1 MRIVAGRFG
10 GRRIQPPPTDATRP
24 ILDRVREA
32 LFSTL
37 GEKVEGARVLD
48 LFAGTGAC
56 GLEALSRGASFVRL
70 VERDAETRR
79 ALQANVELLQ
89 VSGEVEVL
97 GGDALAERARE
108 VPARFAEDQDT
119 RELTDA
125 IAVGR
130 WLDFALVDPPYPAWK
145 ELAQRKKIL
154 ATLEDL
160 LLHRARPGA
169 VIVLHTHPRDVAE
182 RELRFAASLDARDYN
197 NSRLW
202 YITA

>member
-10 GRRIQPPPTDATRP
+10 GRRIQPPPSDATRP

-32 LFSTL
+32 MFSTL

-56 GLEALSRGASFVRL
+56 GLEALSRGASFVRF

-79 ALQANVELLQ
+79 ALQANVELLG
-89 VSGEVEVL
+89 VAGEVEVL
-97 GGDALAERARE
+97 GGDALQDRARE
-108 VPARFAEDQDT
+108 VPTRFVEAEEVT
-119 RELTDA
+119 ELTDA
-125 IAVGR
+125 VAAAR
-130 WLDFALVDPPYPAWK
+130 WLDVALVDPPYPSWK
-145 ELAQRKKIL
+145 ELAQRRKIL

-169 VIVLHTHPRDVAE
+169 VLVLHAHPRDIAE
-182 RELRFAASLDARDYN
+182 RELRFAAALDARDYN

-202 YITA
+202 YIT

>member
-1 MRIVAGRFG
+1 
-10 GRRIQPPPTDATRP
+10 
-24 ILDRVREA
+24 
-32 LFSTL
+32 
-37 GEKVEGARVLD
+37 
-48 LFAGTGAC
+48 
-56 GLEALSRGASFVRL
+56 

-130 WLDFALVDPPYPAWK
+130 WLDVALVDPPYPAWK